1 MPTAFFSRLVWSGTP
16 LSNCANGVRRS
27 FEAPLITNL
36 NLLNFT
42 SRPLLAIVSF

>member
-1 MPTAFFSRLVWSGTP
+1 MTGYQRHR
-16 LSNCANGVRRS
+16 GVASYRQVISYGINR
-27 FEAPLITNL
+27 EVVLMTNL